1 MPEATMDANTK
12 RVHYYHADASA
23 LGGSLQRPVAQI
35 VPVQAPSS
43 LAPVGGYGSAQVGEF
58 QIEGILSFTSAS
70 TQVAGSVS
78 KENGAWT
85 TLVTATVEGL
95 NVGEILA
102 ADRMV
107 AQISTEHPLVGY
119 QPKVNFV
126 GTKFENLRIAGSP
139 ITPVLNLDLCSQ
151 GQTNT
156 AGYPVAA
163 CVDDPEF
170 VNAVGAQ
177 YNQITNANSLPDWVT
192 DRQIPAWVQQQYH
205 WNTSQPNV
213 AQKGSIVCSL
223 VEEITGEF
231 PGTPFGH
238 VLEVP
243 GFGKVFLAELVVDR
257 NSYQLTMV
265 RLELG
270 SPVQGQFSMATGK
283 GNGTTAP

>member
-1 MPEATMDANTK
+1 MDTNIK

-43 LAPVGGYGSAQVGEF
+43 LGPVGGYGSAQAGEF
-58 QIEGILSFTSAS
+58 QLEGILSFTSAS

-78 KENGAWT
+78 KTNGAWT

-119 QPKVNFV
+119 QPRVSFV
-126 GTKFENLRIAGSP
+126 GTKFENLRIAGCP
-139 ITPVLNLDLCSQ
+139 VTPALNLDLCSQ
-151 GQTNT
+151 GKVNA
-156 AGYPVAA
+156 AGYPMAS
-163 CVDDPEF
+163 CLDDPNF
-170 VNAVGAQ
+170 IRTVGAQ
-177 YNQITNANSLPDWVT
+177 YAQITDPNSLPDWVANK
-192 DRQIPAWVQQQYH
+192 QIPAWVQQQFQ
-205 WNTSQPNV
+205 WDNSQVNLD
-213 AQKGSIVCSL
+213 QKGFVVCSL
-223 VEEITGEF
+223 VQEITGEF

-238 VLEVP
+238 AFEVP
-243 GFGKVFLAELVVDR
+243 GFGKAFLAELVVDQ

-270 SPVQGQFSMATGK
+270 SPVQGQLSIVTGK
-283 GNGTTAP
+283 GNGQTSP

>member
-1 MPEATMDANTK
+1 MPETTMDANTT

-23 LGGSLQRPVAQI
+23 LGGSLRRPLAQI

-78 KENGAWT
+78 KQNGAWT

-119 QPKVNFV
+119 QPKVSFV
-126 GTKFENLRIAGSP
+126 GTKFENLRIAGCP
-139 ITPVLNLDLCSQ
+139 VTPVFNLDLCSR
-151 GQTNT
+151 GRTNT
-156 AGYPVAA
+156 AGYPLVS
-163 CVDDPEF
+163 CLDDPEF
-170 VNAVGAQ
+170 VSSVGAQ
-177 YNQITNANSLPDWVT
+177 YTQMTDPNSLPDWVT
-192 DRQIPAWVQQQYH
+192 NRQIPTWVQQQYQ
-205 WNTSQPNV
+205 WDNSQVNLD
-213 AQKGSIVCSL
+213 QKGFVVCSL
-223 VEEITGEF
+223 VQEITGEF

-238 VLEVP
+238 AFEVP
-243 GFGKVFLAELVVDR
+243 GFGKAFLAELVVDQ

>member
-1 MPEATMDANTK
+1 MTTK

-23 LGGSLQRPVAQI
+23 LGGSLQRPVEQI

-85 TLVTATVEGL
+85 TLVTATIEGL

-119 QPKVNFV
+119 QPKVSFV
-126 GTKFENLRIAGSP
+126 GTKFENLRIAGCP
-139 ITPVLNLDLCSQ
+139 VTPTFNLDLCSQ
-151 GQTNT
+151 GPVNT
-156 AGYPVAA
+156 AGYPMTS
-163 CVDDPEF
+163 CLDDPDF
-170 VNAVGAQ
+170 VSAVGTQYAQ
-177 YNQITNANSLPDWVT
+177 MTDINSLPEWVT
-192 DRQIPAWVQQQYH
+192 NKQIPAWVREQYQ
-205 WNTSQPNV
+205 WDNPKVKVS
-213 AQKGSIVCSL
+213 QKGFVVCSL
-223 VEEITGEF
+223 IDEITGEF

-238 VLEVP
+238 AVEVP
-243 GFGKVFLAELVVDR
+243 GFGRAFLAELVVDQ

-283 GNGTTAP
+283 GNGSTNP